1 MFDLLLGL
9 PHESLDLFSFLLFH
23 LQDRFQVTA
32 LGKLHVTHAL
42 FYPQRSV
49 RQLLQQLLILRRFSL
64 DKVCLTHRQGHVWL
78 FEGEL
83 VVRAVANDIFL
94 SLL

>member
-9 PHESLDLFSFLLFH
+9 PHESLDLFFFLLFS
-23 LQDRFQVTA
+23 LQDRLQVTA
-32 LGKLHVTHAL
+32 LSQLHVTHAL
-42 FYPQRSV
+42 LYPQRSV

-64 DKVCLTHRQGHVWL
+64 DKVCLTYRQGHVWL
-78 FEGEL
+78 LEGEL
-83 VVRAVANDIFL
+83 VVCAVADDIFL